1 MKRQIRV
8 MIGCMEKSVI
18 ASKKAKIDNTKAI
31 PKHKN
36 LKNKLNIESKKN
48 KISENQ
54 ISTKSN
60 HKKKY
65 GNKLLDKPKQ
75 KGENIE
81 RKAKLNMTIVKQYH
95 YGKDQRFS
103 KSNYC
108 SCYKPVNCW
117 N

>member
-31 PKHKN
+31 LKHKN
-36 LKNKLNIESKKN
+36 LKNKPNIESIRKIRYKKN
-48 KISENQ
+48 WIS
-54 ISTKSN
+54 IKSN

-75 KGENIE
+75 KG
-81 RKAKLNMTIVKQYH
+81 
-95 YGKDQRFS
+95 
-103 KSNYC
+103 
-108 SCYKPVNCW
+108 
-117 N
+117 